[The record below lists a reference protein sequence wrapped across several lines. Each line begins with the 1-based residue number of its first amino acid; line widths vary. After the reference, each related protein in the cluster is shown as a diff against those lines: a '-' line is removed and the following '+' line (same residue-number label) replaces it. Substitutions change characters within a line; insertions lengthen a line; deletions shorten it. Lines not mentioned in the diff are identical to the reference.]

1 MESEE
6 LEELRTAM
14 ARLKQEHRDLD
25 AAIKVLE
32 ETGHANQLELRRM
45 KKKKLILKDEIS
57 RIEDT
62 LLPDIIA

>member
-1 MESEE
+1 MDSEE
-6 LEELRTAM
+6 LEELQHAL

-25 AAIKVLE
+25 SAINALE
-32 ETGHANQLELRRM
+32 DSGYGNQLELRRM
-45 KKKKLILKDEIS
+45 KKKKLLLKDEIS